1 MSQLLLQTVFFV
13 LQIYLS
19 KAIKNHSINSVFCYG
34 LLALLLF
41 IVLVKTTAFVLQLR
55 LTISQDIDSPGE
67 SSGEFSGE
75 SPGCGKWMGIF

>member
-1 MSQLLLQTVFFV
+1 MSQLLLQTDFFV

-41 IVLVKTTAFVLQLR
+41 IVLVKTTAIVLQLR
-55 LTISQDIDSPGE
+55 LTISRGIDSPGNV
-67 SSGEFSGE
+67 SGE
-75 SPGCGKWMGIF
+75 SPGKWMGIF